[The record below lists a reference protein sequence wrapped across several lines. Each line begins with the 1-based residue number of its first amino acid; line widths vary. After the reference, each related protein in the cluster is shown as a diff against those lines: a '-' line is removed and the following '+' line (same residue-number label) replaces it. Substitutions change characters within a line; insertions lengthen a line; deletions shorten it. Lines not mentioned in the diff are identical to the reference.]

1 MSYAPL
7 EALACDGR
15 LTLLSGTPVPTTDQ
29 LAKTTIYFAPFRGNR
44 IALYDGSSSWNLRTF
59 AELSVAVP
67 ATTNKKKAAKIAKD
81 HDASDTR
88 EQRLAKIGMQ
98 PFYAAMLL
106 VLGDPTPPADAVA
119 MVAEAAGRVRAVW

>member
-67 ATTNKKKAAKIAKD
+67 ATTNKPFDIFAY
-81 HDASDTR
+81 DTR